1 MTTGKMAR
9 KALMTAVMLAT
20 TSATA
25 MAEAQVLELYVDS
38 TTKQIFSE
46 PGPNRVK
53 MGTFKSVGD
62 ATEAKSENAASIDLV
77 EMKQELEH
85 KQRELEEKLDKIAM
99 APAPKPTSSG
109 KSWADTM
116 KVRGYMQLRS
126 NPIIGGDKTMPGTTT
141 SISHQAD
148 RSIGDNTNFLIRRM
162 RLIFFGD
169 IGERLSYY
177 IQPDFAS
184 RAGSGSSET
193 GNIAQL
199 RDAYGDIYL
208 TKDRVH
214 RLRVGQSKIPYG
226 FENLQSSQNRI
237 ALDRAD
243 AINSCCKDERDLGV
257 FYYYTPKEQQDM
269 FKYLVDSGLKG
280 SGNYGMF
287 AFGAYNGTGANRSE
301 NNDNLHL
308 VSRFTYPVKFENGQ
322 IFEAGIQAISGTFK
336 PNTSIA
342 NIDRTFPSTD
352 GFKDQRVGVHAV
364 LYPQPFGLQAE
375 WNWGRGPELNDART
389 RIEEKSLNGGYVQA
403 MYRIKDF
410 YGYGVMIPF
419 VKWQYFDGAQKFE
432 TNAPQNK
439 VNDWEAGFEWQP
451 VPEIE
456 FTAYYSKLD
465 RNNLSA
471 SPYAKYNTDILRFQ
485 LQYNF

>member
-1 MTTGKMAR
+1 MNINA
-9 KALMTAVMLAT
+9 AVMAALLTMA
-20 TSATA
+20 SATA
-25 MAEAQVLELYVDS
+25 IADSSQTLELYVDS
-38 TTKQIFSE
+38 NTKQIFSE

-53 MGTFKSVGD
+53 MGTFKPVDDTAEFRSDNSAG
-62 ATEAKSENAASIDLV
+62 IDLV
-77 EMKQELEH
+77 EMKQSLEL
-85 KQRELEEKLDKIAM
+85 KQRELEEKLDQIAM
-99 APAPKPTSSG
+99 APAPKPASSS

-116 KVRGYMQLRS
+116 KVRGYIQIRS
-126 NPIIGGDKTMPGTTT
+126 NPILGGDKQVR
-141 SISHQAD
+141 HQAD
-148 RSIGDNTNFLIRRM
+148 RSIGDNTNLMIRRM
-162 RLIFFGD
+162 RLIFYGD

-184 RAGSGSSET
+184 RTGSSDNT

-214 RLRVGQSKIPYG
+214 RIRVGQSKIPYS

-237 ALDRAD
+237 ALDRND
-243 AINSCCKDERDLGV
+243 ALNSCCKDERDLGA
-257 FYYYTPKEQQDM
+257 FYYYTPKDKQEM

-287 AFGAYNGTGANRSE
+287 AFGVYNGTGANRDE
-301 NNDNLHL
+301 NNDNMHV
-308 VSRFTYPVKFENGQ
+308 VSRFTYPVKFESGQ
-322 IFEAGIQAISGTFK
+322 IVEAGIQALSGTFK
-336 PNTSIA
+336 PNRGTGIA
-342 NIDRTFPSTD
+342 ADSGTD

-375 WNWGRGPELNDART
+375 WNWGRGPSLNDAGT
-389 RIEEKSLNGGYVQA
+389 RVEEKSLNGGYIQA
-403 MYRIKDF
+403 MYKINDF
-410 YGYGVMIPF
+410 YGYGVLIPF
-419 VKWQYFDGAQKFE
+419 VKWQYYDGAQKFE
-432 TNAPQNK
+432 TNAPQNHVK
-439 VNDWEAGFEWQP
+439 DWEAGFEWQP

-465 RNNLSA
+465 RNNLA
-471 SPYAKYNTDILRFQ
+471 TAPYDKYNTDILRMQ

>member
-1 MTTGKMAR
+1 
-9 KALMTAVMLAT
+9 MLAT

>member
-1 MTTGKMAR
+1 MTTGKMTHKTMVA
-9 KALMTAVMLAT
+9 AMMLTAV
-20 TSATA
+20 SATA
-25 MAEAQVLELYVDS
+25 TAETQVLELYVDS
-38 TTKQIFSE
+38 ATKQIFSE

-53 MGTFKSVGD
+53 MGIFRSVD
-62 ATEAKSENAASIDLV
+62 TETEAKSENPASI
-77 EMKQELEH
+77 ELAELRQSLEL

-99 APAPKPTSSG
+99 APAPKQGGSG

-116 KVRGYMQLRS
+116 KVRGYMQVRS
-126 NPIIGGDKTMPGTTT
+126 NSILGGDKQ
-141 SISHQAD
+141 IAHQAD

-162 RLIFFGD
+162 RLVFSGD

-184 RAGSGSSET
+184 RSGDGT

-208 TKDRVH
+208 TKDKVH
-214 RLRVGQSKIPYG
+214 RLRIGQSKIPYG

-243 AINSCCKDERDLGV
+243 AMNSCCKDERDLGV
-257 FYYYTPKEQQDM
+257 FYYYTPADKQDM

-322 IFEAGIQAISGTFK
+322 IFEAGIAGIYGTFK
-336 PNTSIA
+336 PSLSGGVVA
-342 NIDRTFPSTD
+342 DSRTD
-352 GFKDQRVGVHAV
+352 GFKDQRIGLHAV

-375 WNWGRGPELNDART
+375 WNWGRGPSLNDAGT
-389 RIEEKSLNGGYVQA
+389 VVEEASLNGGYIQA

-410 YGYGVMIPF
+410 YGYGIMTPF
-419 VKWQYFDGAQKFE
+419 IKWQYFDGAQKFE
-432 TNAPQNK
+432 TNAPQNS
-439 VNDWEAGFEWQP
+439 VSDWEAGFEWQP
-451 VPEIE
+451 MPEIE

-465 RNNLSA
+465 RNNLA
-471 SPYAKYNTDILRFQ
+471 TVPYAKYNTDILRLQ

>member
-1 MTTGKMAR
+1 
-9 KALMTAVMLAT
+9 MLAT

-25 MAEAQVLELYVDS
+25 MADAQVLELYVDS

-53 MGTFKSVGD
+53 MGTFKSVD
-62 ATEAKSENAASIDLV
+62 STAEAKSENAASIDLV
-77 EMKQELEH
+77 EMKQELELR
-85 KQRELEEKLDKIAM
+85 QRELEEKLDKIAM
-99 APAPKPTSSG
+99 APAPKPSSSG

-116 KVRGYMQLRS
+116 KVRGYMQIRS
-126 NPIIGGDKTMPGTTT
+126 NPIIGGDKE
-141 SISHQAD
+141 IAHQAD

-162 RLIFFGD
+162 RLVFSGD

-184 RAGSGSSET
+184 RTGDGT

-208 TKDRVH
+208 TKDRIH

-237 ALDRAD
+237 ALDRND
-243 AINSCCKDERDLGV
+243 AVNSCCKDERDLGV
-257 FYYYTPKEQQDM
+257 FYYYTPKDKQEM

-280 SGNYGMF
+280 SGNYGVF

-322 IFEAGIQAISGTFK
+322 IFEAGIQGIYGTFK
-336 PNTSIA
+336 PSRSGTVAADSK
-342 NIDRTFPSTD
+342 TD

-375 WNWGRGPELNDART
+375 WNWGKGPSLNDAGT
-389 RIEEKSLNGGYVQA
+389 MVEEKSLNGGYIQA

-432 TNAPQNK
+432 TNAPQNH

-465 RNNLSA
+465 RNNLA
-471 SPYAKYNTDILRFQ
+471 TAPYSKYNTDILRFQ

>member
-1 MTTGKMAR
+1 MIAMTTGKMGR

-20 TSATA
+20 ASATA
-25 MAEAQVLELYVDS
+25 MADAQVLELYVDS

-62 ATEAKSENAASIDLV
+62 AAEAKSENAASIDLV
-77 EMKQELEH
+77 EMKQELELR
-85 KQRELEEKLDKIAM
+85 QRELEEKLDKIAM
-99 APAPKPTSSG
+99 APAPKPASSG
-109 KSWADTM
+109 KNWADTM
-116 KVRGYMQLRS
+116 KVRGYMQIRS
-126 NPIIGGDKTMPGTTT
+126 NPIIGGDKQ
-141 SISHQAD
+141 IAHQAD
-148 RSIGDNTNFLIRRM
+148 RSIGDNTNFMIRRM

-184 RAGSGSSET
+184 RSGDGT

-257 FYYYTPKEQQDM
+257 FYYYTPKEQQDL

-336 PNTSIA
+336 PSTSI
-342 NIDRTFPSTD
+342 NKIDETFPNKD

-375 WNWGRGPELNDART
+375 WNWGRGPELNDTRT
-389 RIEEKSLNGGYVQA
+389 MIEEKSLNGGYVQA

-432 TNAPQNK
+432 TNAPRNK
-439 VNDWEAGFEWQP
+439 VNDWEAGVEWQP

-465 RNNLSA
+465 RNNLA
-471 SPYAKYNTDILRFQ
+471 TAPYSKYNTDILRFQ

>member
-1 MTTGKMAR
+1 MNINA
-9 KALMTAVMLAT
+9 AVMAALLTMA
-20 TSATA
+20 SATA
-25 MAEAQVLELYVDS
+25 MADSSQTLELYVDS
-38 TTKQIFSE
+38 NTKQIFSE
-46 PGPNRVK
+46 PGANRVK
-53 MGTFKSVGD
+53 MGTFKSVD
-62 ATEAKSENAASIDLV
+62 ASAAGAPNDNAAGIDLV
-77 EMKQELEH
+77 EMKQNLEL
-85 KQRELEEKLDKIAM
+85 KQRELEDKLDKIAM
-99 APAPKPTSSG
+99 GPAPKPASKNWS
-109 KSWADTM
+109 DTM
-116 KVRGYMQLRS
+116 KVRGYVQIRS
-126 NPIIGGDKTMPGTTT
+126 NPVIGGDRE
-141 SISHQAD
+141 IAHQGD
-148 RSIGDNTNFLIRRM
+148 RSIGENTNFMIRRM
-162 RLIFFGD
+162 RLIFSGD

-184 RAGSGSSET
+184 RTGSADNT

-214 RLRVGQSKIPYG
+214 RLRVGQSKIPYS

-237 ALDRAD
+237 ALDRND
-243 AINSCCKDERDLGV
+243 ALNSCCKDERDLGA
-257 FYYYTPKEQQDM
+257 FYYWTPVDKQEM

-280 SGNYGMF
+280 SGNYGVF

-336 PNTSIA
+336 PSTSTPTGGDA
-342 NIDRTFPSTD
+342 TFPKKD

-375 WNWGRGPELNDART
+375 WNWGRGPELNDAGT

-410 YGYGVMIPF
+410 YGHGVMIPF

-432 TNAPQNK
+432 TNAPKNH

-465 RNNLSA
+465 RNNLSTR
-471 SPYAKYNTDILRFQ
+471 PYSKYDSDVLRMQ

>member
-1 MTTGKMAR
+1 MAR
-9 KALMTAVMLAT
+9 KTLATALMLA
-20 TSATA
+20 SA
-25 MAEAQVLELYVDS
+25 MAMADAQVLELYVDS
-38 TTKQIFSE
+38 NTKQIFSE

-53 MGTFKSVGD
+53 IGTFRSVD
-62 ATEAKSENAASIDLV
+62 NPADTKQENTASIDLV
-77 EMKQELEH
+77 EMRQELELR
-85 KQRELEEKLDKIAM
+85 QRELEEKLDKIAM
-99 APAPKPTSSG
+99 APAPKPA
-109 KSWADTM
+109 KKNWAETM
-116 KVRGYMQLRS
+116 KVRGYMQIRS
-126 NPIIGGDKTMPGTTT
+126 NPIIGGDKD
-141 SISHQAD
+141 ISHQAD
-148 RSIGDNTNFLIRRM
+148 RSIGDNNNFLIRRM
-162 RLIFFGD
+162 RLIFSGD

-184 RAGSGSSET
+184 RTGDGT

-214 RLRVGQSKIPYG
+214 RLRVGQSKIPYS

-237 ALDRAD
+237 ALDRND
-243 AINSCCKDERDLGV
+243 ALNSCCKDERDLGV
-257 FYYYTPKEQQDM
+257 FYYYTPEDKQEM

-280 SGNYGMF
+280 SGNYGVF
-287 AFGAYNGTGANRSE
+287 AFGAYNGTGANRAE

-322 IFEAGIQAISGTFK
+322 IFEAGIQGISGSFQ
-336 PNTSIA
+336 PGGSINA
-342 NIDRTFPSTD
+342 TRES
-352 GFKDQRVGVHAV
+352 FKDQRVGVHAV

-375 WNWGRGPELNDART
+375 WNWGKGPSLNDAGT
-389 RIEEKSLNGGYVQA
+389 MIEEKSLNGGYIQA
-403 MYRIKDF
+403 MYRITDF
-410 YGYGVMIPF
+410 FGYGVMLPF
-419 VKWQYFDGAQKFE
+419 VKWQYYDGAQKFE
-432 TNAPQNK
+432 SNAPQNH

-465 RNNLSA
+465 RNNLA
-471 SPYAKYNTDILRFQ
+471 TAPYSKYNTDILRFQ

>member
-1 MTTGKMAR
+1 MNTNSILKAAVLA
-9 KALMTAVMLAT
+9 ALMTTA
-20 TSATA
+20 SATA
-25 MAEAQVLELYVDS
+25 MADGQTLELYVDS

-53 MGTFKSVGD
+53 MGTFKPVND
-62 ATEAKSENAASIDLV
+62 AAESAGANSAGIDFA
-77 EMKQELEH
+77 EMQHNLEL

-99 APAPKPTSSG
+99 APAPKPAA

-116 KVRGYMQLRS
+116 KVRGYIQIRS
-126 NPIIGGDKTMPGTTT
+126 NPIIGGDRE
-141 SISHQAD
+141 IAHQAD
-148 RSIGDNTNFLIRRM
+148 RSIGENTNFMIRRM
-162 RLIFFGD
+162 RLIFSGD

-184 RAGSGSSET
+184 RASGNNNSEI

-214 RLRVGQSKIPYG
+214 RLRVGQSKIPYS

-237 ALDRAD
+237 ALDRND
-243 AINSCCKDERDLGV
+243 ALNSCCKDERDLGA
-257 FYYYTPKEQQDM
+257 FYYWTPTDKQEM

-280 SGNYGMF
+280 SGNYGVF

-336 PNTSIA
+336 PSRSGTVVADSK
-342 NIDRTFPSTD
+342 TD
-352 GFKDQRVGVHAV
+352 GFKDQRVGLHAV

-375 WNWGRGPELNDART
+375 WNWGKGPGLNDAGT
-389 RIEEKSLNGGYVQA
+389 RVEEQSLNGGYIQA

-419 VKWQYFDGAQKFE
+419 IKWQYFDGAQKFE
-432 TNAPQNK
+432 TNAPQNHVK
-439 VNDWEAGFEWQP
+439 DWEAGFEWQP

-465 RNNLSA
+465 RNNLA
-471 SPYAKYNTDILRFQ
+471 TAPYSKYNSDILRMQ

>member
-9 KALMTAVMLAT
+9 KTLATALMLA
-20 TSATA
+20 SA
-25 MAEAQVLELYVDS
+25 MAMADAQVLELYVDS
-38 TTKQIFSE
+38 NTKQIFSE

-53 MGTFKSVGD
+53 IGTFRSVD
-62 ATEAKSENAASIDLV
+62 NPADTKQENTASIDLV
-77 EMKQELEH
+77 EMRQELELR
-85 KQRELEEKLDKIAM
+85 QRELEEKLDKIAM
-99 APAPKPTSSG
+99 APAPKPA
-109 KSWADTM
+109 KKNWAETM
-116 KVRGYMQLRS
+116 KVRGYMQIRS
-126 NPIIGGDKTMPGTTT
+126 NPIIGGDKD
-141 SISHQAD
+141 ISHQAD
-148 RSIGDNTNFLIRRM
+148 RSIGDNNNFLIRRM
-162 RLIFFGD
+162 RLIFSGD

-184 RAGSGSSET
+184 RTGDGT

-214 RLRVGQSKIPYG
+214 RLRVGQSKIPYS

-237 ALDRAD
+237 ALDRND
-243 AINSCCKDERDLGV
+243 ALNSCCKDERDLGV
-257 FYYYTPKEQQDM
+257 FYYYTPEDKQEM

-280 SGNYGMF
+280 SGNYGVF
-287 AFGAYNGTGANRSE
+287 AFGAYNGTGANRAE

-322 IFEAGIQAISGTFK
+322 IFEAGIQGISGSFQ
-336 PNTSIA
+336 PGGSINA
-342 NIDRTFPSTD
+342 TRES
-352 GFKDQRVGVHAV
+352 FKDQRVGVHAV

-375 WNWGRGPELNDART
+375 WNWGKGPSLNDAGT
-389 RIEEKSLNGGYVQA
+389 MIEEKSLNGGYIQA
-403 MYRIKDF
+403 MYRITDF
-410 YGYGVMIPF
+410 FGYGVMLPF
-419 VKWQYFDGAQKFE
+419 VKWQYYDGAQKFE
-432 TNAPQNK
+432 SNAPQNH

-465 RNNLSA
+465 RNNLA
-471 SPYAKYNTDILRFQ
+471 TAPYSKYNTDILRFQ

>member
-1 MTTGKMAR
+1 MTTGKIAR

-53 MGTFKSVGD
+53 MGTFKSVSD

-77 EMKQELEH
+77 EMKQELELR
-85 KQRELEEKLDKIAM
+85 QRELEEKLDKIAM
-99 APAPKPTSSG
+99 APAPKPASSG
-109 KSWADTM
+109 KNWADTM
-116 KVRGYMQLRS
+116 KVRGYMQIRS
-126 NPIIGGDKTMPGTTT
+126 NPIIGGDKQ
-141 SISHQAD
+141 IAHQAD
-148 RSIGDNTNFLIRRM
+148 RSIGDNTNFMIRRM

-184 RAGSGSSET
+184 RTGSSDNT

-214 RLRVGQSKIPYG
+214 RLRVGQSKIPYS

-237 ALDRAD
+237 ALDRND
-243 AINSCCKDERDLGV
+243 ALNSCCKDERDLGV

-336 PNTSIA
+336 PSTSSSNA
-342 NIDRTFPSTD
+342 PVLDSGKD

-364 LYPQPFGLQAE
+364 LYPQPFGLQTE
-375 WNWGRGPELNDART
+375 WNWGRGPSLNDAGT
-389 RIEEKSLNGGYVQA
+389 RIEEKSLNGGYIQA

-410 YGYGVMIPF
+410 YGYGVLIPF

-432 TNAPQNK
+432 TNAPQNH

-465 RNNLSA
+465 RNNLSSDA
-471 SPYAKYNTDILRFQ
+471 RSANYPKYNTDILRFQ

>member
-1 MTTGKMAR
+1 M
-9 KALMTAVMLAT
+9 
-20 TSATA
+20 
-25 MAEAQVLELYVDS
+25 LELYVDS

-77 EMKQELEH
+77 EMKQELEFR
-85 KQRELEEKLDKIAM
+85 QRELEEKLDKIAM
-99 APAPKPTSSG
+99 APAPKPASSG

-184 RAGSGSSET
+184 RTGDGT

-208 TKDRVH
+208 TKDRIH
-214 RLRVGQSKIPYG
+214 RLRVGQSKIPYS

-237 ALDRAD
+237 ALDRND
-243 AINSCCKDERDLGV
+243 ALNSCCKDERDLGV
-257 FYYYTPKEQQDM
+257 FYYYTPKDKQEM

-280 SGNYGMF
+280 SGNYGVF

-322 IFEAGIQAISGTFK
+322 IFEAGIQGISGTFQPGGTINATTK
-336 PNTSIA
+336 EN
-342 NIDRTFPSTD
+342 
-352 GFKDQRVGVHAV
+352 FKDQRVGVHAV

-375 WNWGRGPELNDART
+375 WNWGRGPSLNDAGT
-389 RIEEKSLNGGYVQA
+389 ALEEKSLNGGYIQA

-432 TNAPQNK
+432 NNAPQNH

-465 RNNLSA
+465 RNNLA
-471 SPYAKYNTDILRFQ
+471 TAPYSKYNTDILRFQ

>member
-1 MTTGKMAR
+1 
-9 KALMTAVMLAT
+9 MLAT

-25 MAEAQVLELYVDS
+25 MADAQVLELYVDS

-53 MGTFKSVGD
+53 MGTFKSVD
-62 ATEAKSENAASIDLV
+62 TAAEAKSENAASIDLV
-77 EMKQELEH
+77 EMRQELELR
-85 KQRELEEKLDKIAM
+85 QRELEEKLDKIAM
-99 APAPKPTSSG
+99 APAPKPSSSG

-116 KVRGYMQLRS
+116 KVRGYMQIRS
-126 NPIIGGDKTMPGTTT
+126 NPIIGGDKE
-141 SISHQAD
+141 IAHQAD

-184 RAGSGSSET
+184 RTGDT

-214 RLRVGQSKIPYG
+214 RLRVGQSKIPYS

-237 ALDRAD
+237 ALDRND
-243 AINSCCKDERDLGV
+243 ALNSCCKDERDLGV
-257 FYYYTPKEQQDM
+257 FYYYTPKDKQEM

-280 SGNYGMF
+280 SGNYGVF

-322 IFEAGIQAISGTFK
+322 IFEAGIQGIYGTFK
-336 PNTSIA
+336 PSRSGTVAADSK
-342 NIDRTFPSTD
+342 TD

-375 WNWGRGPELNDART
+375 WNWGKGPSLNDAGT
-389 RIEEKSLNGGYVQA
+389 MVEEKSLNGGYIQA

-432 TNAPQNK
+432 TNAPQNH
-439 VNDWEAGFEWQP
+439 VTDWEAGFEWQP

-465 RNNLSA
+465 RNNLA
-471 SPYAKYNTDILRFQ
+471 TAPYSKYNTDILRFQ

>member
-1 MTTGKMAR
+1 MAR
-9 KALMTAVMLAT
+9 KTLATALMLA
-20 TSATA
+20 SA
-25 MAEAQVLELYVDS
+25 MAMADAQVLELYVDS
-38 TTKQIFSE
+38 NTKQIFSE

-53 MGTFKSVGD
+53 IGTFRSVD
-62 ATEAKSENAASIDLV
+62 NPADTKQENTASIDLV
-77 EMKQELEH
+77 EMRQELELR
-85 KQRELEEKLDKIAM
+85 QRELEEKLDKIAM
-99 APAPKPTSSG
+99 APAPKPA
-109 KSWADTM
+109 KKNWAETM
-116 KVRGYMQLRS
+116 KVRGYMQIRS
-126 NPIIGGDKTMPGTTT
+126 NPIIGGDKD
-141 SISHQAD
+141 ISHQAD
-148 RSIGDNTNFLIRRM
+148 RSIGDNNNFLIRRM

-184 RAGSGSSET
+184 RTGDGT

-214 RLRVGQSKIPYG
+214 RLRVGQSKIPYS

-237 ALDRAD
+237 ALDRND
-243 AINSCCKDERDLGV
+243 ALNSCCKDERDLGV
-257 FYYYTPKEQQDM
+257 FYYYTPEDKQEM

-280 SGNYGMF
+280 SGNYGVF
-287 AFGAYNGTGANRSE
+287 AFGAYNGTGANRAE

-322 IFEAGIQAISGTFK
+322 IFEAGIQGIYGTFK
-336 PNTSIA
+336 PSRSGTVVADSK
-342 NIDRTFPSTD
+342 TD

-375 WNWGRGPELNDART
+375 WNWGKGPSLNDAGT
-389 RIEEKSLNGGYVQA
+389 MIEETSLNGGYIQA
-403 MYRIKDF
+403 MYRITDF
-410 YGYGVMIPF
+410 FGYGVMLPF
-419 VKWQYFDGAQKFE
+419 VKWQYYDGAQKFE
-432 TNAPQNK
+432 SNAPQNH

-465 RNNLSA
+465 RNNLA
-471 SPYAKYNTDILRFQ
+471 TAPYSKYNTDILRFQ

>member
-1 MTTGKMAR
+1 MTP
-9 KALMTAVMLAT
+9 KAIVAAVILAT
-20 TSATA
+20 ASATA
-25 MAEAQVLELYVDS
+25 MADAQVLELYVDS
-38 TTKQIFSE
+38 TTKQIFAE

-53 MGTFKSVGD
+53 MGTFKSVD
-62 ATEAKSENAASIDLV
+62 SAAEAKSENPASVDLV
-77 EMKQELEH
+77 EMRQELEL

-99 APAPKPTSSG
+99 APAPKPASSS
-109 KSWADTM
+109 KNWADTM

-126 NPIIGGDKTMPGTTT
+126 NPIVGGDKQ
-141 SISHQAD
+141 IAHQAD

-162 RLIFFGD
+162 RLIFYGD

-184 RAGSGSSET
+184 RSGDGT
-193 GNIAQL
+193 GNLAQL
-199 RDAYGDIYL
+199 RDAYGDVYL

-214 RLRVGQSKIPYG
+214 RLRVGQSKIPYS

-237 ALDRAD
+237 ALDRND
-243 AINSCCKDERDLGV
+243 ALNSCCKDERDLGV
-257 FYYYTPKEQQDM
+257 FYYYTPKDQQEM

-280 SGNYGMF
+280 SGNYGVF

-322 IFEAGIQAISGTFK
+322 IFEAGIQGIYGTFK
-336 PNTSIA
+336 PSTSGA
-342 NIDRTFPSTD
+342 VVADSKTD
-352 GFKDQRVGVHAV
+352 GFKDQRVGLHAV

-375 WNWGRGPELNDART
+375 WNWGKGPSLNDAGT
-389 RIEEKSLNGGYVQA
+389 MIEESSLNGGYIQA

-410 YGYGVMIPF
+410 YGYGIMTPF

-432 TNAPQNK
+432 TNAPQNN

-465 RNNLSA
+465 RNNLA
-471 SPYAKYNTDILRFQ
+471 TAPYSKYNTDILRFQ

>member
-1 MTTGKMAR
+1 MIAMTTGKIGR
-9 KALMTAVMLAT
+9 KALATAVMLAM
-20 TSATA
+20 TSASA
-25 MAEAQVLELYVDS
+25 MADAQVLELYVDS

-53 MGTFKSVGD
+53 MGTFKSVD
-62 ATEAKSENAASIDLV
+62 TAAEAKSENVASIDLV
-77 EMKQELEH
+77 EMKQELEL

-99 APAPKPTSSG
+99 APASKPASSG
-109 KSWADTM
+109 KSWTDTM
-116 KVRGYMQLRS
+116 KVRGYMQIRS
-126 NPIIGGDKTMPGTTT
+126 NPIIGGDKQ
-141 SISHQAD
+141 IAHQAD

-162 RLIFFGD
+162 RLVFFGD

-184 RAGSGSSET
+184 RTGSADNT

-208 TKDRVH
+208 TKDKVH
-214 RLRVGQSKIPYG
+214 RLRVGQSKIPYS

-237 ALDRAD
+237 ALDRND
-243 AINSCCKDERDLGV
+243 ALNSCCKDERDLGV
-257 FYYYTPKEQQDM
+257 FYYYTPKDKQEM

-280 SGNYGMF
+280 SGNYGVF
-287 AFGAYNGTGANRSE
+287 AFGAYNGTGANRTE

-308 VSRFTYPVKFENGQ
+308 VSRFTYPVKFESGQ
-322 IFEAGIQAISGTFK
+322 IFEAGIQGIYGTFK
-336 PNTSIA
+336 PSRSGTVAADSK
-342 NIDRTFPSTD
+342 TD

-375 WNWGRGPELNDART
+375 WNWGKGPSLNDAGT
-389 RIEEKSLNGGYVQA
+389 MIEEKSLNGGYIQA

-410 YGYGVMIPF
+410 YGYGIMIPF
-419 VKWQYFDGAQKFE
+419 VKWQYYDGAQKFE
-432 TNAPQNK
+432 TNAPQNH

-465 RNNLSA
+465 RNNLA
-471 SPYAKYNTDILRFQ
+471 TSPYSKYHTDILRFQ

>member
-1 MTTGKMAR
+1 MNTNSILKAAVLA
-9 KALMTAVMLAT
+9 ALMTTA
-20 TSATA
+20 SATA
-25 MAEAQVLELYVDS
+25 MADGQTLELYVDS

-53 MGTFKSVGD
+53 MGTFKPVD
-62 ATEAKSENAASIDLV
+62 AAAEAAGANSAGIDFA
-77 EMKQELEH
+77 EMQHNLEV
-85 KQRELEEKLDKIAM
+85 KQRELEDKLDKIAM
-99 APAPKPTSSG
+99 APAPKPAAKNWS
-109 KSWADTM
+109 DTM
-116 KVRGYMQLRS
+116 KVRGYVQIRS
-126 NPIIGGDKTMPGTTT
+126 NPIIGGDRE
-141 SISHQAD
+141 IAHQAD
-148 RSIGDNTNFLIRRM
+148 RSIGENTNFMIRRM
-162 RLIFFGD
+162 RLIFSGD

-184 RAGSGSSET
+184 RASGNNNSEI

-214 RLRVGQSKIPYG
+214 RLRVGQSKIPYS

-237 ALDRAD
+237 ALDRND
-243 AINSCCKDERDLGV
+243 ALNSCCKDERDLGA
-257 FYYYTPKEQQDM
+257 FYYWTPTDKQEM

-280 SGNYGMF
+280 SGNYGVF

-322 IFEAGIQAISGTFK
+322 IFEAGIQAIHGTFK
-336 PNTSIA
+336 PSRSGTVAADSK
-342 NIDRTFPSTD
+342 TD
-352 GFKDQRVGVHAV
+352 GFKDQRVGLHAV

-375 WNWGRGPELNDART
+375 WNWGKGPGLNDAGT
-389 RIEEKSLNGGYVQA
+389 RIEEQSLNGGYIQA
-403 MYRIKDF
+403 MYRVKDF
-410 YGYGVMIPF
+410 YGYGVLIPF
-419 VKWQYFDGAQKFE
+419 IKWQYFDGAQKFE
-432 TNAPQNK
+432 TNAPQNHVK
-439 VNDWEAGFEWQP
+439 DWEAGFEWQP

-465 RNNLSA
+465 RNNLA
-471 SPYAKYNTDILRFQ
+471 TAPYSKYNTDILRMQ

>member
-9 KALMTAVMLAT
+9 KTLATALMLA
-20 TSATA
+20 SA
-25 MAEAQVLELYVDS
+25 MAMADAQVLELYVDS
-38 TTKQIFSE
+38 NTKQIFSE

-53 MGTFKSVGD
+53 IGTFRSVD
-62 ATEAKSENAASIDLV
+62 NPADTKQENTASIDLV
-77 EMKQELEH
+77 EMRQELELR
-85 KQRELEEKLDKIAM
+85 QRELEEKLDKIAM
-99 APAPKPTSSG
+99 APAPKPA
-109 KSWADTM
+109 KKNWAETM
-116 KVRGYMQLRS
+116 KVRGYMQIRS
-126 NPIIGGDKTMPGTTT
+126 NPIIGGDKD
-141 SISHQAD
+141 ISHQAD
-148 RSIGDNTNFLIRRM
+148 RSIGDNNNFLIRRM

-184 RAGSGSSET
+184 RTGDGT

-214 RLRVGQSKIPYG
+214 RLRVGQSKIPYS

-237 ALDRAD
+237 ALDRND
-243 AINSCCKDERDLGV
+243 ALNSCCKDERDLGV
-257 FYYYTPKEQQDM
+257 FYYYTPEDKQEM

-280 SGNYGMF
+280 SGNYGVF
-287 AFGAYNGTGANRSE
+287 AFGAYNGTGANRAE

-322 IFEAGIQAISGTFK
+322 IFEAGIQGIYGTFK
-336 PNTSIA
+336 PSRSGTVVADSK
-342 NIDRTFPSTD
+342 TD

-375 WNWGRGPELNDART
+375 WNWGKGPSLNDAGT
-389 RIEEKSLNGGYVQA
+389 MIEETSLNGGYIQA
-403 MYRIKDF
+403 MYRITDF
-410 YGYGVMIPF
+410 FGYGVMLPF
-419 VKWQYFDGAQKFE
+419 VKWQYYDGAQKFE
-432 TNAPQNK
+432 SNAPQNH

-465 RNNLSA
+465 RNNLA
-471 SPYAKYNTDILRFQ
+471 TAPYSKYNTDILRFQ